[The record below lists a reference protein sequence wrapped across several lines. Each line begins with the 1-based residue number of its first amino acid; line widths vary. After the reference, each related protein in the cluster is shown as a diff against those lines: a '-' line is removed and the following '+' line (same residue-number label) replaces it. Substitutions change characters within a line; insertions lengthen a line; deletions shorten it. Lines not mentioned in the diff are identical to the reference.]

1 MWGGSSSR
9 GTGEPC
15 LGDTGELSLRAYG
28 GFDGEHPASAARS
41 GAECVKDHSF
51 IFVYKRLSY
60 ATNDRNMLT
69 SNKEKCPLIWR
80 TININTSVYRA
91 AE

>member
-1 MWGGSSSR
+1 MNCFRFLPRDAIGYVSPKCSLSPRRQSR
-9 GTGEPC
+9 DKVPTV
-15 LGDTGELSLRAYG
+15 YG
-28 GFDGEHPASAARS
+28 FI
-41 GAECVKDHSF
+41 HSF

-80 TININTSVYRA
+80 TININTSVCRA

>member
-1 MWGGSSSR
+1 M
-9 GTGEPC
+9 TE
-15 LGDTGELSLRAYG
+15 A
-28 GFDGEHPASAARS
+28 
-41 GAECVKDHSF
+41 SF

-80 TININTSVYRA
+80 TININMRLGNRYNAADDDDDDNDKTSSIHTTVIKIMGQKNA
-91 AE
+91 DI